1 MRKLLT
7 STILLVLT
15 LVAKAEVKMPKI
27 FGDNMVLQQQT
38 DCHLWG
44 TADAGKQVK
53 VRTSW
58 DGRTYK
64 TQADAQGKWRVSVR
78 TPQAGGPYDITLTDG
93 KMLTLHDVLIG
104 EVWICSGQSN
114 MEMPMKGF
122 MSQPVE
128 GTANELMTCKD
139 DRLRLFTVKRNAQ
152 LHPVDDV
159 EGSWSKAQSESVRDF
174 SAAAYYF
181 GKSLRKSLGVP
192 VGLVLTAWG
201 GSALE
206 AWLSADW
213 MKPEW
218 MARFPHLHSPLT
230 QEDVDK
236 SKQRCPTAMY
246 NGQLHPIVGYTMR
259 GVIWYQGE
267 DNCKRYMYYTDQMEA
282 LVGGWRKEWK
292 QGNFPFYYCQIAP
305 YEYDRITKNTIS
317 QLLREKQME
326 TEKRIDNCRMAVL
339 MDIGLEYG
347 IHPRK
352 KAEVGNRLAL
362 LALKGTY
369 GMKGLPDYA
378 TYKAVTMQGDTAVV
392 TFDHCQ
398 AGIYFENGPESDN
411 FEIAGEDKVFHKAK
425 AWISRN
431 KVFVKCDEVK
441 NPVAVRYAWRNWAK
455 GDLFHGGLPVS
466 SFRTDRWE
474 VVAP

>member
-1 MRKLLT
+1 
-7 STILLVLT
+7 
-15 LVAKAEVKMPKI
+15 
-27 FGDNMVLQQQT
+27 
-38 DCHLWG
+38 
-44 TADAGKQVK
+44 
-53 VRTSW
+53 
-58 DGRTYK
+58 
-64 TQADAQGKWRVSVR
+64 
-78 TPQAGGPYDITLTDG
+78 
-93 KMLTLHDVLIG
+93 
-104 EVWICSGQSN
+104 
-114 MEMPMKGF
+114 
-122 MSQPVE
+122 
-128 GTANELMTCKD
+128 
-139 DRLRLFTVKRNAQ
+139 
-152 LHPVDDV
+152 
-159 EGSWSKAQSESVRDF
+159 
-174 SAAAYYF
+174 
-181 GKSLRKSLGVP
+181 
-192 VGLVLTAWG
+192 
-201 GSALE
+201 
-206 AWLSADW
+206 

-236 SKQRCPTAMY
+236 SKQRCPTALY
-246 NGQLHPIVGYTMR
+246 NGQLHPIIGYTMR

-392 TFDHCQ
+392 TFDHCW

-431 KVFVKCDEVK
+431 KVFVKSDEVK
-441 NPVAVRYAWRNWAK
+441 KPVAVRYAWRNWAK
-455 GDLFHGGLPVS
+455 GDLFHDGLPVS